1 MAPAQFIKD
10 RYKIVTTINHGSFG
24 VVSLAKDTWKKNA
37 LVALK
42 CIHKQADSFAIDEAK
57 EEIAIHERLGAHKNI
72 AALIDHFET
81 DDDTYLIME
90 YYPEGDLYEAIRAE
104 KGPRDTGYV
113 LEFMLQLI
121 EAVEY
126 AHSKGVYHRDI
137 KPENILIASDG
148 SVRLADWGLA
158 STIRENSEFGV
169 GSERYMAPELF
180 DKNIDYYDA
189 EKADIWSIGICLLNI
204 LFSRNPF
211 TIATQKDKL
220 FMDYA
225 SNREAIFDIFPT
237 LTSDVFAV
245 LRHSLTIDP
254 DNRSLALMREE
265 LLKVNIWTT
274 DDEYFCDDDLEQL
287 ERAVSLESMVEEVAV
302 NVEIP
307 SVNVSAAPSTTSTAA
322 AEPTAGLQPGRTPA
336 SLNFGTPMLMQSI
349 VPTTVDREPLRTP
362 TLLNSPESFSSSF
375 SWNRTMQFTPP
386 TLTYLP
392 RAADRK
398 KLAASGL
405 SHVISQEESEPP
417 MAAVSEEDEVFS
429 MDSIGHALS
438 QIEPSPSG
446 TSETSSISS
455 VPSLVQSQKDFV
467 VGSTISKNRAFGE
480 SAPMP
485 SVAIPKTTTLNM
497 WNDPSFAAYDDE
509 DEDELFKAIES
520 SLPKMNK
527 LHHFTS
533 SFNKPKLV
541 SAAQSRVAVAAG
553 GAPAATGW
561 KRSSW
566 QD

>member
-1 MAPAQFIKD
+1 MAPAKFIKD

-24 VVSLAKDTWKKNA
+24 VVSLAKDTWKKNS

-57 EEIAIHERLGAHKNI
+57 EEIAIHQRLGNHKNI

-245 LRHSLTIDP
+245 LRHALTIDP

-274 DDEYFCDDDLEQL
+274 DDEYFCDDDLAQL

-307 SVNVSAAPSTTSTAA
+307 SVNVSAAPATTSTAA
-322 AEPTAGLQPGRTPA
+322 AEPTAGLQPGLTPA

-386 TLTYLP
+386 TPTYLS

-398 KLAASGL
+398 KPAASGL
-405 SHVISQEESEPP
+405 SHVISQEESEPA

-455 VPSLVQSQKDFV
+455 VPSLVQSQKDFGM
-467 VGSTISKNRAFGE
+467 GSTISKHRGFVEA
-480 SAPMP
+480 APMP

-533 SFNKPKLV
+533 SFNKPKPM
-541 SAAQSRVAVAAG
+541 SAAQSSVAVAAG
-553 GAPAATGW
+553 GAPAATDW

>member
-1 MAPAQFIKD
+1 MAPAKFIKD

-57 EEIAIHERLGAHKNI
+57 EEIAIHERLGTHKNI

-189 EKADIWSIGICLLNI
+189 AKADIWSIGICLLNI

-225 SNREAIFDIFPT
+225 TNREAIFDIFPT
-237 LTSDVFAV
+237 LTSDVYAV

-254 DNRSLALMREE
+254 DNRSLSLMREE
-265 LLKVNIWTT
+265 LLKVNLWTT

-307 SVNVSAAPSTTSTAA
+307 SVNVSAAPATTSAA
-322 AEPTAGLQPGRTPA
+322 ATEPTAGLQPGRTPA

-386 TLTYLP
+386 TSTYLP
-392 RAADRK
+392 RVADRK
-398 KLAASGL
+398 KPAASGL
-405 SHVISQEESEPP
+405 SHVISQEEPEPS

-429 MDSIGHALS
+429 MDSIGHAVS
-438 QIEPSPSG
+438 QIESSPSG

-467 VGSTISKNRAFGE
+467 MGSTISKNRAFVE
-480 SAPMP
+480 TTPMP
-485 SVAIPKTTTLNM
+485 SVAIPKATTLSM

-533 SFNKPKLV
+533 SFNKSKPV
-541 SAAQSRVAVAAG
+541 PATQSG

>member
-1 MAPAQFIKD
+1 MAPAPQQFIKD

-24 VVSLAKDTWKKNA
+24 IVSLAKDTWKKNA

-42 CIHKQADSFAIDEAK
+42 CIHKQADSSAIDEAK
-57 EEIAIHERLGAHKNI
+57 EEISIHARLGSHKYI

-81 DDDTYLIME
+81 EDDTYLIME

-104 KGPRDTGYV
+104 KGPRDTGNV

-211 TIATQKDKL
+211 TIAAQKDKL

-245 LRHSLTIDP
+245 LRHALTIDP

-265 LLKVNIWTT
+265 LLKVNTWTT
-274 DDEYFCDDDLEQL
+274 DDEYFCDEDLEQL
-287 ERAVSLESMVEEVAV
+287 ERAVSLESMDEQVAV
-302 NVEIP
+302 NVEVP
-307 SVNVSAAPSTTSTAA
+307 SVNVSAAPGTTPNATESSI
-322 AEPTAGLQPGRTPA
+322 GYQPGQTPV
-336 SLNFGTPMLMQSI
+336 SLKFGTPMLMQSI

-386 TLTYLP
+386 NPTYFHRP
-392 RAADRK
+392 AERK
-398 KLAASGL
+398 KHTASSL
-405 SHVISQEESEPP
+405 SHVISKDTSGQLSI
-417 MAAVSEEDEVFS
+417 SEEDEVFA
-429 MDSIGHALS
+429 MDGLGHALP

-467 VGSTISKNRAFGE
+467 SGSTISKSRTFAE
-480 SAPMP
+480 PIP
-485 SVAIPKTTTLNM
+485 SDTIPKTTPLSM
-497 WNDPSFAAYDDE
+497 WSDPSFAAYDDE

-533 SFNKPKLV
+533 SFNKPKPV
-541 SAAQSRVAVAAG
+541 PAAAPSIASDAG
-553 GAPAATGW
+553 QVPAATHW

>member
-1 MAPAQFIKD
+1 MAPANFIKD

-57 EEIAIHERLGAHKNI
+57 EEIAIHERLGTHKNI

-189 EKADIWSIGICLLNI
+189 AKADIWSIGICLLNI

-225 SNREAIFDIFPT
+225 TNREAIFDIFPT
-237 LTSDVFAV
+237 LTSDVYAV

-254 DNRSLALMREE
+254 DNRSLSLMREE
-265 LLKVNIWTT
+265 LLKVNLWTT

-307 SVNVSAAPSTTSTAA
+307 SVNVSAAPATTSAA
-322 AEPTAGLQPGRTPA
+322 ATEPTAGLQPGRTPA

-386 TLTYLP
+386 TPTYLP
-392 RAADRK
+392 RVADRK
-398 KLAASGL
+398 KPAASGL
-405 SHVISQEESEPP
+405 SHVISQEEPEAS

-429 MDSIGHALS
+429 MDSIGHAVS
-438 QIEPSPSG
+438 QIESSPSG

-467 VGSTISKNRAFGE
+467 MGSTISKNRAFVE
-480 SAPMP
+480 TTPMP
-485 SVAIPKTTTLNM
+485 SVAIPKATTLSM

-533 SFNKPKLV
+533 SFNKSKPV
-541 SAAQSRVAVAAG
+541 PATQSG
-553 GAPAATGW
+553 GAPVATGW

>member
-1 MAPAQFIKD
+1 MASAKFIKD

-57 EEIAIHERLGAHKNI
+57 EEIAIHERLGTHKNI

-189 EKADIWSIGICLLNI
+189 AKADIWSIGICLLNI

-225 SNREAIFDIFPT
+225 TNREAIFDIFPT
-237 LTSDVFAV
+237 LTSDVYAV

-254 DNRSLALMREE
+254 DNRSLSLMREE
-265 LLKVNIWTT
+265 LLKVNLWTT

-307 SVNVSAAPSTTSTAA
+307 SVNVSAAPATTSAA
-322 AEPTAGLQPGRTPA
+322 ATEPTAGLQPGRTPA

-386 TLTYLP
+386 TSTYLP
-392 RAADRK
+392 RVADRK
-398 KLAASGL
+398 KPAASGL
-405 SHVISQEESEPP
+405 SHVISQEEPEPS

-429 MDSIGHALS
+429 MDSIGHAVS
-438 QIEPSPSG
+438 QIESSPSG

-467 VGSTISKNRAFGE
+467 MGSTISKNRAFVE
-480 SAPMP
+480 TTPMP
-485 SVAIPKTTTLNM
+485 SVAIPKATTLSM

-533 SFNKPKLV
+533 SFNKSKPV
-541 SAAQSRVAVAAG
+541 PATQSG